1 MLDDLRNSV
10 KDSFQEEEPVVEK
23 KPAKPVPSE
32 PKLLFGMTAQ
42 QRFIVS
48 VFILLMVIILG
59 LFLLIIFNKVV
70 IPV

>member
-10 KDSFQEEEPVVEK
+10 KDSFQEDEPIVEK
-23 KPAKPVPSE
+23 KPAKTFPSE
-32 PKLLFGMTAQ
+32 PKLIFGMTAQ

-48 VFILLMVIILG
+48 VFVLLMVIILG
-59 LFLLIIFNKVV
+59 LFVLIVFGKVV

>member
-23 KPAKPVPSE
+23 KVEKPFSNE
-32 PKLLFGMTAQ
+32 PRLIFGMSAP
-42 QRFIVS
+42 QRLIIS
-48 VFILLMVIILG
+48 IFILLMVLILG
-59 LFLLIIFNKVV
+59 LFLLIIFGKVV